1 MQNQKKLFLHH
12 FSILV
17 YRKWDDSARSFLQ
30 EPSLAQE
37 LKQGLYGPNPRIH
50 TQRLGIGRQG
60 RSPPPP
66 PDTAGGDWVGI
77 LCTVNLSFA
86 ELPTSALEM
95 EMQSSRTHQ
104 PTACGEMGIQY
115 LSLQSPTSGLEMQSS
130 PSMSTYL
137 LTTPLE
143 HQIYLSSSW
152 D

>member
-1 MQNQKKLFLHH
+1 VNAKPKSLFLHH

-37 LKQGLYGPNPRIH
+37 LKEGLHDPNPRIH

-60 RSPPPP
+60 RSPSPPP
-66 PDTAGGDWVGI
+66 EPLGVDI

-115 LSLQSPTSGLEMQSS
+115 SSLQSPTSGLEMQSFL
-130 PSMSTYL
+130 SMPTYL

-143 HQIYLSSSW
+143 HQIYLSSS
-152 D
+152 